1 MKIAL
6 ITLGVA
12 LIVAPFTNPV
22 PTGEPAAPP
31 PNYAMGVLADQP
43 AVPIGYFVGTATW
56 YDADRRNLSTWYTRA
71 GIDLYG
77 AIGAEVRAFKQHRWR
92 TSWQVEVVSL
102 LTGRS
107 VIVQVVDVC
116 TCYGVRRNPDDQRL
130 IDLSPEVWQA
140 LGVPLGRGVM
150 PIALVVLP

>member
-6 ITLGVA
+6 VLA
-12 LIVAPFTNPV
+12 LIFAPIANPV

-43 AVPIGYFVGTATW
+43 PVPLGYFVGTATW

-77 AIGAEVRAFKQHRWR
+77 AIGAEVRAFKPHAWR
-92 TSWQVEVVSL
+92 TSWNVEVVSL

-116 TCYGVRRNPDDQRL
+116 TCYGQRANPNDDRL

>member
-6 ITLGVA
+6 VLA
-12 LIVAPFTNPV
+12 LIFAPFTNPV
-22 PTGEPAAPP
+22 PTGEPPAPLP
-31 PNYAMGVLADQP
+31 TVVADQP
-43 AVPIGYFVGTATW
+43 AVPLGYFVGTATW

-71 GIDLYG
+71 GIDMYG
-77 AIGAEVRAFKQHRWR
+77 AIGAEVRAFKPHAWR

-107 VIVQVVDVC
+107 VIVQVVDEC
-116 TCYGVRRNPDDQRL
+116 TCYGIKADRTDDRL

-140 LGVPLGRGVM
+140 LGVPLSRGVM
-150 PIALVVLP
+150 PIVLVVLP